1 MRSFQKT
8 GWSPFNGYGATEMML
23 LENRLEGLSME
34 KQVPVTNKSM
44 GCTKSYEVLVR
55 RISPTLKRIA
65 KKLDGRF
72 SFIDDGDLYQEALLH
87 LWIHHSEGKLADK
100 TDSYILQGCYF
111 HLKNVIRKIHDNG
124 TFISLSTVNEEDGT
138 ILAEIILPKDMSSI
152 AHVEGRMHVEAIEAS
167 GMTEREKN
175 VLESCMEGMTTR
187 EIGRRMGISHVA
199 VVKIRNK
206 IKMKY
211 QKAVGE

>member
-1 MRSFQKT
+1 MPATKGFT
-8 GWSPFNGYGATEMML
+8 GCIM
-23 LENRLEGLSME
+23 
-34 KQVPVTNKSM
+34 
-44 GCTKSYEVLVR
+44 SYEILVQ

-65 KKLDGRF
+65 MKLDGRF
-72 SFIDDGDLYQEALLH
+72 SFIDDADLYQEALVH
-87 LWIHHSEGKLADK
+87 LWVHYSEGKLADK

-111 HLKNVIRKIHDNG
+111 HLKNVLRKIHDNG
-124 TFISLSTVNEEDGT
+124 TVISLSAVTEEDGAALAK
-138 ILAEIILPKDMSSI
+138 ILLPKDVSSFEHI
-152 AHVEGRMHVEAIEAS
+152 EGRMHVEAIEAR